1 MLTEAGAAVCDRI
14 CLEITETV
22 AITNIADATAFIAQ
36 VRVLGVKFA
45 LDDFGA
51 GVSSFGYLK
60 MLDID
65 ILKIDGQFITG
76 MIEDKLD
83 AAAVRCF
90 VEVADALNLKTVA
103 EYVKSDEVLAQVKS
117 LGIDYAQGYLLHEP
131 KPIESVLSSIAPPK
145 QKVLEDARSYRKSRD
160 QRLRHTVSSNTSTV

>member
-1 MLTEAGAAVCDRI
+1 M
-14 CLEITETV
+14 
-22 AITNIADATAFIAQ
+22 
-36 VRVLGVKFA
+36 A

-60 MLDID
+60 MLDVD

-90 VEVADALNLKTVA
+90 VEVAAVLELQTVA
-103 EYVKSDEVLAQVKS
+103 EFVKNEGMLAQVKS

-131 KPIESVLSSIAPPK
+131 EPIEVVLPGNVQSSQNSSCKAN
-145 QKVLEDARSYRKSRD
+145 QRRLETA
-160 QRLRHTVSSNTSTV
+160 